1 MMSTDPASQ
10 PRSTLDYARAYQARG
25 WAVVPLHGIDA
36 DGRCTCGDP
45 HTGLAGGLSPG
56 SKGKHPHTLFA
67 PHGALS
73 ASKDPDV
80 AQRWFGDGR
89 LNIGIATGEAS
100 GIVAVD
106 IDPRDGGDE
115 TWSHF
120 LDLNRARVP
129 DTVIAST
136 GGGGQHILFQYQTDT
151 VVRTPG
157 KGIQIKG
164 NGGYIVVE
172 PSKHH
177 SGNVYSWDAEADPL
191 DGANP
196 APAPAWL
203 SSPRKADLVSARGGN
218 AVGHLPPQRIA
229 DLRAALRHIDPD
241 GYSEWIQVGMALHS
255 TEAAE
260 AFEIWL
266 SWSAGSQKFDH
277 NASLRKWA
285 SFTVGN
291 GLHVESIFS
300 WAQARGW
307 TGETERVAVP
317 MPAEGIVPRMLTP
330 MVSAPESLLAFPG
343 VLNDFVRWTNK
354 TAPKPQPQ
362 FAVQAAIALGA
373 TVMGRIWR
381 TNRHNYP
388 SLYVINVGK
397 SGSGKEH
404 PRTVIEATLEAAGLT
419 RLIGPGGYTSDSG
432 VLSELMLRPCHVAII
447 DEIGDMLKNAKAQ
460 SNHHRRQSISML
472 VQAWGQLHGTI
483 RPLAYSTMGLA
494 KRQRDDLERK
504 VIHNPAI
511 TLLGMTTP
519 KGFYDGLTEAAIEGG
534 FLNRLLVVE
543 SEIGP
548 QPRGD
553 AIMDAPPASVV
564 EWCRLVSQA
573 SGANGNLAGVDL
585 GPEIKIEPK
594 VVPINSEADQMFR
607 AYDVQCVEA
616 MTRLEREGLAEM
628 EGRSVEKA
636 MRIALI
642 AAVSINPTE
651 PVVDATATRWAI
663 DYVRTYT
670 TQTIEAIRRNMHGS
684 LFGQWRATTLQAIIK
699 AGARGATERELAK
712 ASRVF
717 AGLDP
722 RTRKAV
728 FDALVAEGEIA
739 FMNLG
744 KGTSGRGSDR
754 EAWVALPDGEAE
766 SCEE

>member
-1 MMSTDPASQ
+1 MMTEPAHQ
-10 PRSTLDYARAYQARG
+10 PRTVLDYALAYVARQ

-36 DGRCTCGDP
+36 DGRCTCGDA
-45 HTGLAGGLSPG
+45 HTGVEGSLSPG

-73 ASKDPDV
+73 ATKDPETV
-80 AQRWFGDGR
+80 RRWFADGR
-89 LNIGIATGEAS
+89 LNVGIATGEAS
-100 GIVAVD
+100 GVVAVD
-106 IDPRDGGDE
+106 IDPRDGGDD

-136 GGGGQHILFQYQTDT
+136 GGGGQHILFQYQPDS
-151 VVRTPG
+151 VIRTPG
-157 KGIQIKG
+157 KGIQVKG

-172 PSKHH
+172 PSRHH
-177 SGNVYSWDAEADPL
+177 SGNAYSWEAEADPL

-203 SSPRKADLVSARGGN
+203 SSPKKAELLGVSGR
-218 AVGHLPPQRIA
+218 AVGHLHPQRIA

-241 GYSEWIQVGMALHS
+241 PYQDWLQVGMALHS

-260 AFEIWL
+260 AFELWA
-266 SWSAGSQKFDH
+266 SWSADSAKFDQG
-277 NASLRKWA
+277 ACVRKWN
-285 SFTVGN
+285 SFTAGN

-317 MPAEGIVPRMLTP
+317 MPAEGIQPRKVAP
-330 MVSAPESLLAFPG
+330 SVHAPEHLLAFPG
-343 VLNDFVRWTNK
+343 VLNDFVRWTNQ

-381 TNRHNYP
+381 TSRHNYP
-388 SLYVINVGK
+388 SLYLVNVGR

-404 PRTVIEATLEAAGLT
+404 ARTAIESTLDAAGLT
-419 RLIGPGGYTSDSG
+419 RLIGPGGYTSDSA
-432 VLSELMLRPCHVAII
+432 VLSELLLRPCHLSII

-460 SNHHRRQSISML
+460 GNHHRRQSISML
-472 VQAWGQLHGTI
+472 IQAWGQLHGTI
-483 RPLAYSTMGLA
+483 RPLAYSTMGLS
-494 KRQRDDLERK
+494 KRQRDDLDRK
-504 VIHNPAI
+504 VIHNPAL
-511 TLLGMTTP
+511 TMLGMTTP

-553 AIMDAPPASVV
+553 ALMDAPPAAVV
-564 EWCRLVSQA
+564 EWCKRVAQA
-573 SGANGNLAGVDL
+573 SGATGNLAGVDL
-585 GPEIKIEPK
+585 GPEIRIEPR
-594 VVPINSEADQMFR
+594 VVPINSEAEQLFR
-607 AYDVQCVEA
+607 AYDLQCIDA
-616 MTRLEREGLAEM
+616 MNRLEREGLAEM

-642 AAVSINPTE
+642 AAVSINLAS
-651 PVVDATATRWAI
+651 PVVDAVAAQWAI
-663 DYVRTYT
+663 DYVRAYT
-670 TQTIEAIRRNMHGS
+670 AQTTSAIRRNMHGS
-684 LFGQWRATTLQAIIK
+684 LFGQWRATTLEVIVK
-699 AGARGATERELAK
+699 AGARGATERELSK
-712 ASRVF
+712 ASRTF

-754 EAWVALPDGEAE
+754 EAWVALPDSEGEP
-766 SCEE
+766 CEQ